1 MSWVTEGLREYSHRQ
16 GSTMQHGSL
25 QCSLRS
31 GHPPVLC
38 LLGGGRQCGHE
49 GSGEVIMSG
58 CPIEVD
64 IGRST
69 CLMFFS
75 HVILTTSQH
84 GWPSVQSGRPAH
96 GANNGE
102 AAKQSDVIA
111 ELAWFAFYRTLS
123 YTYMQLQCRLDCSRV
138 HSLHNL
144 DLHITRMY

>member
-1 MSWVTEGLREYSHRQ
+1 MR
-16 GSTMQHGSL
+16 HGAL

-49 GSGEVIMSG
+49 GSGEVIMSVRRMSDRSRHWSVYL
-58 CPIEVD
+58 PDVFLPRHFDYIPAH
-64 IGRST
+64 GR
-69 CLMFFS
+69 
-75 HVILTTSQH
+75 
-84 GWPSVQSGRPAH
+84 PSVRQSGRPAH

-102 AAKQSDVIA
+102 AVKQSDVIA